1 VKLLPDRP
9 SIDFLRKEA
18 KDLLAV
24 LRDTSPTASLADAQ
38 RGLAGE
44 YGVRD
49 WPALKAEVERRL
61 AATPAAP
68 DGLAQALA
76 GAFGLGT
83 VTAAPR
89 PVSFT
94 AGAGRRRHVTTPR
107 SSRRSRMQ
115 SPTASLRR

>member
-1 VKLLPDRP
+1 VKLP
-9 SIDFLRKEA
+9 SIEFLRKEA

-24 LRDTSPTASLADAQ
+24 LRDSRPGTSLAEAQ
-38 RGLAGE
+38 RALAAE

-49 WPALKAEVERRL
+49 WPALKAEVDRRL

-89 PVSFT
+89 PASSQPEL
-94 AGAGRRRHVTTPR
+94 AGDGT
-107 SSRRSRMQ
+107 
-115 SPTASLRR
+115 